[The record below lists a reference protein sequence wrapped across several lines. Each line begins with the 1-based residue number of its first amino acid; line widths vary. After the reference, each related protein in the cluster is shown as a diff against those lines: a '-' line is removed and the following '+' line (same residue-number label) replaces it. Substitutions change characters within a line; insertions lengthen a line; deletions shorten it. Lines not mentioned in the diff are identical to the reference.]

1 MTTGFSQIV
10 NVKDKETGQPLD
22 LVTLTSDKPRAFA
35 LTNGEGQAEISR
47 FKGAGIIE
55 IRIIGY
61 QTLRLAYQE
70 IEKSGFEILMEQ
82 GSITLNQV
90 VISATRWNQDAREV
104 PARIVSLSPRKM
116 ALGNPQ
122 TAADLLNASGEV
134 FIQKSQQGG
143 GSPMI
148 RGFATNRLLYTVDGV
163 RMNTAIF
170 RSGNLQNVISL
181 DPLAMDGAEVIFGPV
196 SLIYGSDAIGG
207 VMSFRTLN
215 PKYSLTGKPQ
225 ISGHALTRYASANNE
240 ITGHFDVNVGWN
252 KWAMV
257 TSFSHN
263 HYGDLRMGRE
273 GPDDYLRPW
282 YVERIDSLDV
292 VIANPDPHVQQPSG
306 YSQNNLMQK
315 ISFKP
320 SENWELQYGFHYSVT
335 TGYARYDRLLQTR
348 KGLPRSAEWNYGPQE
363 WMMNNLTV
371 SHSGPNSLYDQF
383 TLRLA
388 WQNFAESRINR
399 DFNKT
404 IRYHREEKVS
414 AGSVNADFLKTFNN
428 KHTLYYGLEWVL
440 NHVKSTGEDENIAN
454 GSIVKG
460 PSRYPQSDWLSLA
473 GYISYMWKINTRF
486 LVQGGI
492 RYSYFSMNA
501 DFSEN
506 LPFYPLPFSEAKV
519 SNGAVTGNLGIV
531 YNPTEKWSLVANLST
546 GFRAP
551 NVDDLG
557 KIFESEPGSVVV
569 PNPGLKPEYA
579 YNAEVGAAK
588 VFGKSVKI
596 DLTGYYTWLSDAMVR
611 RDFTLNGQDSI
622 LYDGEMSK
630 VQAIQNASF
639 ATVYGIQAGLEVK
652 LPAGF
657 GITSQF
663 NFQKGEEELD
673 DGTKGPLRHAAPWY
687 GITHLTFNAQK
698 LELDLY
704 AYYNGAVTYDNL
716 PVEERGKDYMYARD
730 ENGKP
735 WSPDWYT
742 LNFKALYQI
751 TSQFSVS
758 AGVEN
763 ITDKLYRP
771 YTSGMSAPGRNF
783 IIALRAKF

>member
-1 MTTGFSQIV
+1 MMTGFAQIV
-10 NVKDKETGQPLD
+10 NVRDKETGEPLD

-35 LTNGEGQAEISR
+35 LTNGEGQADISR
-47 FKGAGIIE
+47 FKGTEIIE

-61 QTLRLAYQE
+61 RTQRMTFND

-82 GSITLNQV
+82 SSITLNQV

-104 PARIVSLSPRKM
+104 PARIVSLSPRKV
-116 ALGNPQ
+116 ALDNPQ

-225 ISGHALTRYASANNE
+225 VSGHALARYASANGE
-240 ITGHFDVNVGWN
+240 ITGHFDVNVGWK

-273 GPDDYLRPW
+273 GPDDYLRTW

-292 VIANPDPHVQQPSG
+292 VRTNPDPHLQNPTG
-306 YSQNNLMQK
+306 YSQTNLMQK
-315 ISFKP
+315 ISFRP
-320 SENWELQYGFHYSVT
+320 SENWEFQYGFHYSVT

-363 WMMNNLTV
+363 WMMNNLTL
-371 SHSGPNSLYDQF
+371 SHHGTNSLYDQL

-399 DFNKT
+399 DFNKS

-414 AGSVNADFLKTFNN
+414 AGSVNADFLKSFNG

-440 NHVKSTGEDENIAN
+440 NHVKSTGEDENITN

-460 PSRYPQSDWLSLA
+460 AGRYPQADWLSLA
-473 GYISYMWKINTRF
+473 GYVSYMWKISTRF
-486 LVQGGI
+486 LLQGGV
-492 RYSYFSMNA
+492 RYSYFSMDA
-501 DFSEN
+501 DFSDN
-506 LPFYPLPFSEAKV
+506 MPFYPLPFSDAKV
-519 SNGAVTGNLGIV
+519 NNGAVTGNLGIV
-531 YNPTEKWSLVANLST
+531 YNPTEQWSLVANLST

-579 YNAEVGAAK
+579 YNAEIGAAK

-596 DLTGYYTWLSDAMVR
+596 DLTGYYTWLADAMVR

-630 VQAIQNASF
+630 VQAIQNASY
-639 ATVYGIQAGLEVK
+639 AAVYGIQAGLEVK

-657 GITSQF
+657 GIASQF

-704 AYYNGAVTYDNL
+704 ANYNGAVTYENL
-716 PVEERGKDYMYARD
+716 PEEERGKDYMYAKD

-735 WSPDWYT
+735 WSPGWYT
-742 LNFKALYQI
+742 LNFKAMYQI
-751 TSQFSVS
+751 TNQFSVS

-763 ITDKLYRP
+763 ITDILYRP
-771 YTSGMSAPGRNF
+771 YTSGLSAPGRNF
-783 IIALRAKF
+783 IIALRARF